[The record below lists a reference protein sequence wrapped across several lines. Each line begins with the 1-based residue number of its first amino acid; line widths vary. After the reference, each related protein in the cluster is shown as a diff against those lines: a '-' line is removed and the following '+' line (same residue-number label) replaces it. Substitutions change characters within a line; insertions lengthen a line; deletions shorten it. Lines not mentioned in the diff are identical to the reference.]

1 MAFRALIFHQT
12 RISAKEPKEP
22 CVYLSAEFVLLSYW
36 LLYTHTS
43 QPSCC
48 SVKGNLLMQFSHQ
61 FCLLYAQ
68 MCLSLRGR
76 GVWVRSSTCTYVYPS
91 FCVCACVWA
100 HGGGGVRQH
109 SLLDAC
115 LSPYTP
121 PSCSLLPP
129 PGCCSRFS
137 WDGNL
142 QQRLPSPHTRQG
154 NAPT

>member
-1 MAFRALIFHQT
+1 MFTSALSWPYCLIDCFIH
-12 RISAKEPKEP
+12 
-22 CVYLSAEFVLLSYW
+22 
-36 LLYTHTS
+36 THG
-43 QPSCC
+43 CC

-61 FCLLYAQ
+61 FCLLYSQ
-68 MCLSLRGR
+68 MRLSLRGLSQCV
-76 GVWVRSSTCTYVYPS
+76 GMLVYVCVRLPI
-91 FCVCACVWA
+91 FLCVCV

-115 LSPYTP
+115 LSPFAP